1 MATYDWAM
9 CNKNTGQIE
18 YIMSVNNNSDYSQAG
33 FYGEYRTFEIE
44 SDADHTKA
52 IEESYYDYDSSIFK
66 ARSKQPTAYYVWTTD
81 KQWAVDDTALMADLR
96 QQRTIKLVLSDWTQM
111 ADSPL
116 TDEKK
121 AEWATYRQSLR
132 DITEDVSDSLD
143 ALENFG
149 WPIQPS

>member
-1 MATYDWAM
+1 
-9 CNKNTGQIE
+9 
-18 YIMSVNNNSDYSQAG
+18 
-33 FYGEYRTFEIE
+33 
-44 SDADHTKA
+44 
-52 IEESYYDYDSSIFK
+52 
-66 ARSKQPTAYYVWTTD
+66 
-81 KQWAVDDTALMADLR
+81 MADLR

-121 AEWATYRQSLR
+121 AEWAIYRQSLR

-143 ALENFG
+143 TLENFG